1 MNETII
7 TGRMTK
13 DPVCRETNTGKPVTS
28 FTVAI
33 DRPFL
38 NPDGK
43 RDTDFVPVVVFGKA
57 VETVMNY
64 GYHNCIVLVKGRL
77 QNRNFES
84 KDGVKHT
91 DLELVCSLVEFPN
104 IKTPRYK
111 RDMAESVP
119 ATSSDE
125 ESLIPP
131 EDIPFGLA
139 HAWDNLD

>member
-28 FTVAI
+28 FTVAV
-33 DRPFL
+33 DRPYL
-38 NPDGK
+38 NADGK
-43 RDTDFVPVVVFGKA
+43 RDTDFIPVVVFGKA

-77 QNRNFES
+77 QNRNFET

-91 DLELVCSLVEFPN
+91 DLELICSLVEFPN

-111 RDMAESVP
+111 RDTTEKP
-119 ATSSDE
+119 AIVNDE
-125 ESLIPP
+125 TDLIPP
-131 EDIPFGLA
+131 EDIPFNLNN
-139 HAWDNLD
+139 AWDNLD